1 MDILKLLI
9 HANEFK
15 MNGVS
20 LGHVLSINY
29 QHTSSYDGWKNALG
43 K

>member
-15 MNGVS
+15 MSG
-20 LGHVLSINY
+20 LQLAHVLSINY
-29 QHTSSYDGWKNALG
+29 LHTSSYDG
-43 K
+43 